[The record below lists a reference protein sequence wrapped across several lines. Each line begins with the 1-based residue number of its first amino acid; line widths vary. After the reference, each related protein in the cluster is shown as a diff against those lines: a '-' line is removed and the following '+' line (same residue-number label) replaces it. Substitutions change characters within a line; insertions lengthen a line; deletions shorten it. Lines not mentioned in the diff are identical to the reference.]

1 LGRSALAEQI
11 DVIKTVSP
19 DIDRINVDKTKPIFE
34 RRNRM
39 SLYIGVDFHP
49 HQQTVA
55 WCDRRTG
62 EIRTLK
68 LAHDLE
74 KVREF
79 YSSLPGPAVIGIEA
93 SSRAVW
99 FENMLFEIGHK
110 LFVGDPVLIRKRAV
124 SRHKNDR
131 RDAELI
137 LSLLIKEEFPALWR
151 RPRES
156 EQILSI
162 LRLRSNLV
170 RQRTQVYNRLQALA
184 HSAGF
189 PKGQMRTAFFQ
200 SLLKKIDMDEAESLS
215 RAHYFRLLDSLCR
228 QIDELN
234 EWLKKKADNVSVE
247 LLMTQK
253 GVGYLTSLTVVHT
266 LGDITRFT
274 KPAKQVVKLAGLDSL
289 EDSSAG
295 RIRFGHV
302 SKAGSPLLRFQLG
315 QSAQIAARYDARLK
329 AFYKRLAKKKPKAV
343 AKTAAARKL
352 LVKLTIMLRDNI
364 TADEFDRRGRAVG
377 NARFSPGS
385 EMAVY

>member
-1 LGRSALAEQI
+1 
-11 DVIKTVSP
+11 
-19 DIDRINVDKTKPIFE
+19 
-34 RRNRM
+34 M

-62 EIRTLK
+62 EIRTLDM
-68 LAHDLE
+68 AHDLG

-93 SSRAVW
+93 SSRAAW

-110 LFVGDPVLIRKRAV
+110 LVVGDPVLIRKRAT

-137 LSLLIKEEFPALWR
+137 LSLLMKEEFPTLWR

-156 EQILSI
+156 EQILEI

-184 HSAGF
+184 HNVGF
-189 PKGQMRTAFFQ
+189 PKGRIRTAYFQ
-200 SLLKKIDMDEAESLS
+200 SLLKKVDMDETGSLS

-228 QIDELN
+228 QIGELS
-234 EWLKKKADNVSVE
+234 EWLEKKADNVSVE

-253 GVGYLTSLTVVHT
+253 GVGYLTALTVIHT
-266 LGDITRFT
+266 LGDITRFA

-295 RIRFGHV
+295 RVRFKHI

-315 QSAQIAARYDARLK
+315 QAAQIAARYDARLK
-329 AFYKRLAKKKPKAV
+329 SFYKRLAKKKPKAV

-377 NARFSPGS
+377 NARFSPGP
-385 EMAVY
+385 EMTVL